1 MKLGD
6 NRNLAQVG
14 SHAEIG
20 NGGNHGDGGSDVV
33 EDAVR
38 PWFGEGHANE
48 EDGRSHHDG
57 ANCPVP
63 VGSMGSDLKVG
74 TTTNPRCI
82 TVSAKNQTIKPVASI
97 PLTFSALLTI
107 FLAFDPST
115 TNE

>member
-1 MKLGD
+1 
-6 NRNLAQVG
+6 
-14 SHAEIG
+14 
-20 NGGNHGDGGSDVV
+20 
-33 EDAVR
+33 
-38 PWFGEGHANE
+38 
-48 EDGRSHHDG
+48 
-57 ANCPVP
+57 
-63 VGSMGSDLKVG
+63 MGSDLKVG